1 VEEEPVNKPIPFVKM
16 SGTGNDF
23 IIIDHRNPFLTMDE
37 AARFA
42 RHVCR
47 RRVSVGAD
55 GLFLI
60 EQSEQADFKWQFFNS
75 DGSVAEM
82 CGNGARCVARYAY
95 MYGIAPANMRFETLA
110 GIIEARVSDI
120 NVTIRMTAPHSI
132 RMGHELKLAEGKTIT
147 VHTLDTGVP
156 HVVYLVDD
164 ANEMDVQELGRV
176 IRYHKDFQPAGA
188 NVNFVSL
195 QDNRLKVRTYERGVE
210 NETLAC
216 GTGAVASAV
225 VARLL
230 EKVVSPVNVITS
242 GGDQLE
248 ISFAVGPEN
257 TVDDVLL
264 KGPALFIY
272 QGELTSEALLGLEK

>member
-1 VEEEPVNKPIPFVKM
+1 MKTPIPFVKM

-23 IIIDHRNPFLTMDE
+23 IIIDHRNPFLEMEE

-42 RHVCR
+42 KHVCR

-60 EQSEQADFKWQFFNS
+60 EESEQADFKWQFFNS

-95 MYGIAPANMRFETLA
+95 MFGIAPANMRFETLA

-120 NVTIRMTAPHSI
+120 NVTIRMTAPHSLQ
-132 RMGHELKLAEGKTIT
+132 MDHELKLARDKTIS

-164 ANEMDVQELGRV
+164 ADAMDVQELGSI
-176 IRYHKDFQPAGA
+176 IRYHKDFQPAGT
-188 NVNFVSL
+188 NVNFVAL
-195 QDNRLKVRTYERGVE
+195 QDTRLKVRTYERGVE

-225 VARLL
+225 IAQLLDKVA
-230 EKVVSPVNVITS
+230 SPVNVITS

-248 ISFAVGPEN
+248 ISFAMGPGN
-257 TVDDVLL
+257 TVENVFL

-272 QGELTSEALLGLEK
+272 QGELTADALLGLKK